1 MVPILASIS
10 PVWNTNGCP
19 SRGRGRLY
27 AGRTVT
33 TVTARCI
40 RKVFDRNDLLGDVW
54 HNNELCNS
62 FATDDIEWL
71 GTVVDQ
77 RDLDFPTVSRI
88 DQPGAVHDADPML
101 EGEPTA
107 WHHERTVPRRDLEG
121 DTRGDENSL
130 AGRQSCGDHRPKI
143 DARITGV
150 AVRWQGK
157 LGIETKNGY
166 LHSFTHYDFCEP
178 QEQLG

>member
-1 MVPILASIS
+1 MLPILASIC

-19 SRGRGRLY
+19 SRGRGRLC

-33 TVTARCI
+33 TVTTRCI

-54 HNNELCNS
+54 HDDELCNS
-62 FATDDIEWL
+62 LAAYNVEWL
-71 GTVVDQ
+71 CAVVDQ
-77 RDLDFPTVSRI
+77 RNLDFPTVSRI

-101 EGEPTA
+101 EGESAA
-107 WHHERTVPRRDLEG
+107 WHHERTVLLRDLEC
-121 DTRGDENSL
+121 DSRGDENSL
-130 AGRQSCGDHRPKI
+130 PGTQSSGDHRPKI
-143 DARITGV
+143 NTRITGM
-150 AVRWQGK
+150 AVRWQRK